1 MKRRIIVADAD
12 ADARATTQGNT
23 VGKWTSQITH
33 NGWGVQDQ
41 KGEKQGRSDAVQAVH
56 PLDGTGRDSK

>member
-33 NGWGVQDQ
+33 NGWGSRT
-41 KGEKQGRSDAVQAVH
+41 EGREAGPQQRR
-56 PLDGTGRDSK
+56 PGRLA